1 MTELS
6 DDLLVAYVDGQLARD
21 QSRAVKRVLDQDH
34 IAAHRAE
41 SLRQAHD
48 RLEWVLESLLE
59 DERALLMGDLDPPP
73 LSPPPRPSL
82 RTRISQWG
90 TATIATA
97 GVAIGLSGFL
107 AGYAMW
113 GDMPGSRDAEVLA
126 DPMIVG
132 AIPTA
137 STPGAEAQGVD
148 IIAAPAA
155 PLVQDKPAV
164 TAAVSPTPADPA
176 PAAAAASIAQSDAP
190 SWQEEVMRLQALISR
205 ESLEIGLESQANLE
219 FVRFQLAKAIG
230 ADLVV
235 PDLSGDG
242 LKFARAQ
249 VLRHRGEPFAHLSYL
264 PATGEPVALFA
275 KSDSGDGKDLVDPVV
290 EGMTVVSWTGHGV
303 GYVMAGRLK
312 KDDIQRVAFSAR
324 EQTVG
329 TPEPVVD
336 KTSPDPF

>member
-41 SLRQAHD
+41 SLRLAHD
-48 RLEWVLESLLE
+48 RLEWVLESLLD
-59 DERALLMGDLDPPP
+59 DERALLMGDLNPPP

-82 RTRISQWG
+82 RARITQWG
-90 TATIATA
+90 TATIVTA
-97 GVAIGLSGFL
+97 GVAIGLSGL
-107 AGYAMW
+107 VAGYAIW
-113 GDMPGSRDAEVLA
+113 GDMGGQSAPEVLA

-132 AIPTA
+132 AIPSA
-137 STPGAEAQGVD
+137 PSAEEQGVD

-155 PLVQDKPAV
+155 PVARAEPKT
-164 TAAVSPTPADPA
+164 TAAISPA
-176 PAAAAASIAQSDAP
+176 PAKPLPASSPSVVAASESP

-235 PDLSGDG
+235 PDLSGEG

-249 VLRHRGEPFAHLSYL
+249 ILRHRGEPFAHLSYL

-275 KSDSGDGKDLVDPVV
+275 KSDGGDAEGLADPVV
-290 EGMTVVSWTGHGV
+290 EGLTVVSWTGHGV
-303 GYVMAGRLK
+303 GYVMAGRLN

-329 TPEPVVD
+329 TPEPVVE
-336 KTSPDPF
+336 KTAPDPF